1 MFIDINREIKKTMF
15 YYVKDYEKLLKKL
28 KRYGKKYNKCYIIM
42 LCYLGLQYTMLN
54 EYINNSPVEP
64 LKSSLDLID
73 EIQTHMIEMIN
84 ILDDAKRNPNNYV
97 IGDDEFKKKKKY
109 LENYVSELEKNV
121 DEMARK
127 KEEKRRKDKRK

>member
-1 MFIDINREIKKTMF
+1 MDINREIKKTMF

-84 ILDDAKRNPNNYV
+84 ILDDVKRNPNNYIV
-97 IGDDEFKKKKKY
+97 NNEEFINN
-109 LENYVSELEKNV
+109 ENYLKDYINEYEDKT
-121 DEMARK
+121 DEIIN
-127 KEEKRRKDKRK
+127 KRK

>member
-1 MFIDINREIKKTMF
+1 MDINREIKKTMF

-84 ILDDAKRNPNNYV
+84 ILDDVKRNPNNYIV
-97 IGDDEFKKKKKY
+97 NNEEFINN
-109 LENYVSELEKNV
+109 ENYLKGYINEYEDKT
-121 DEMARK
+121 DEIIN
-127 KEEKRRKDKRK
+127 KRK

>member
-1 MFIDINREIKKTMF
+1 
-15 YYVKDYEKLLKKL
+15 
-28 KRYGKKYNKCYIIM
+28 M
-42 LCYLGLQYTMLN
+42 LYYLGLQYTILN

-64 LKSSLDLID
+64 LKSSLNLINKL
-73 EIQTHMIEMIN
+73 QTHIIEMIN
-84 ILDDAKRNPNNYV
+84 VLEDVKRNPNNYI